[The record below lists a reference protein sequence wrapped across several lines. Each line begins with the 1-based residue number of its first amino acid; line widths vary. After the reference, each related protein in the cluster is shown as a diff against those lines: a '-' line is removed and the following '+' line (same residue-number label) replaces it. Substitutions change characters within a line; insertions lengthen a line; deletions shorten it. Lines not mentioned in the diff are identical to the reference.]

1 MRKILVVA
9 TLFLGVLSGNA
20 QEKVMNIL
28 KKDGTNSRTRVA
40 DVKQI
45 SFLNA
50 DDTTMMMRLYNGGLF
65 RNKVN
70 EVEEL
75 TFADTT
81 YNLNSTGFRI
91 LESDELCWP
100 DDRLLPLFLQPATSI
115 RTLDMSA
122 AKLSDEERVMFCTL
136 QGIINRTR
144 PRILMITNDPDH
156 PKVTITINA
165 K

>member
-1 MRKILVVA
+1 
-9 TLFLGVLSGNA
+9 
-20 QEKVMNIL
+20 MNIL

-91 LESDELCWP
+91 LESDELC
-100 DDRLLPLFLQPATSI
+100 
-115 RTLDMSA
+115 
-122 AKLSDEERVMFCTL
+122 
-136 QGIINRTR
+136 
-144 PRILMITNDPDH
+144 
-156 PKVTITINA
+156 
-165 K
+165 